1 MKPLELP
8 LACSLTADQQ
18 VERQTE
24 FRELARRALTDR
36 RREPGRVVLSFRAE
50 PGVAEQVED
59 LAHRERECCPF
70 LELSI
75 ERADGVV
82 ALSIG
87 AGADADAVLDAF
99 YELATSVPE
108 TRPSGRASVM
118 NTPQRNRA

>member
-18 VERQTE
+18 V
-24 FRELARRALTDR
+24 
-36 RREPGRVVLSFRAE
+36 
-50 PGVAEQVED
+50 VAEQVED